1 MANCP
6 MYGEDVQLHWLL
18 ENLRSENKNLKFNL
32 CAQIITYS
40 GCPMDQFWKDSVNVT
55 LGPREG
61 KKVNLS
67 NTLLSTVLFRRLFF
81 FRISGDF
88 LLVVGSEINTML
100 NVDS

>member
-6 MYGEDVQLHWLL
+6 MYGEDVQLNWLL
-18 ENLRSENKNLKFNL
+18 ENLRNENKTLKFNL

-61 KKVNLS
+61 KRVQLS
-67 NTLLSTVLFRRLFF
+67 NTLLFLGASWF
-81 FRISGDF
+81 SGF
-88 LLVVGSEINTML
+88 VETS
-100 NVDS
+100 